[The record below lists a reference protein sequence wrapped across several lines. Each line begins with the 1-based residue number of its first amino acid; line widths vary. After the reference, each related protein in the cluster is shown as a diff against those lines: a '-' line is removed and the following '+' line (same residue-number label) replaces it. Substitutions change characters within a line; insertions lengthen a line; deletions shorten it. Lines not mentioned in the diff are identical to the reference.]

1 MDTPFR
7 IDPTVADSVQS
18 LLQVVELRRGLE
30 SEIAALAAE
39 RRTPAQLAEIRA
51 ALAAIEADVAA
62 GGDGVDADMAF
73 HRAIAR
79 ATGNPHFLALWD
91 FLGQFLRGAMT
102 VTRALEAER
111 QEMGRQ
117 VLDEHHALLE
127 AIAAGDPA
135 AASAAAR
142 HHMVMASQRI
152 GTLEAGAL
160 GA

>member
-1 MDTPFR
+1 
-7 IDPTVADSVQS
+7 
-18 LLQVVELRRGLE
+18 
-30 SEIAALAAE
+30 
-39 RRTPAQLAEIRA
+39 
-51 ALAAIEADVAA
+51 
-62 GGDGVDADMAF
+62 MAF

-117 VLDEHHALLE
+117 VLDEHHALVE

-142 HHMVMASQRI
+142 HHMVMAARRI
-152 GTLEAGAL
+152 GTMEAGAL